1 MRSASHVNIIAV
13 ACLLATSMAGHG
25 QNLLLN
31 GGFENG
37 TGSAADSWSMFGNS
51 FRDTRSAQ
59 TGSYG
64 ISMYGNFV
72 AGVNYSGLYQDVPA
86 VAGAAYLA
94 TVYVSTADYDQIGP
108 DNTAFLK
115 LEFYDAS
122 TNYLGAFPASNP
134 LTNTSPVDTWI
145 LQTVSVTAPA
155 GAATVRTTLIFEQD
169 NGAGGSAFF
178 DNVSLLVNP
187 QPQITSITA
196 GKTNSLISFSSI
208 LGATHEVDIRD
219 DMSAGSW
226 SVLTNNITGT
236 GDIMQIGDQFSS
248 GQQKRFYRVKA
259 SY

>member
-1 MRSASHVNIIAV
+1 MRSASHISILTAV
-13 ACLLATSMAGHG
+13 CLLVTSMAAHG

-31 GGFENG
+31 GGFEDG
-37 TGSAADSWSMFGNS
+37 TDNSADNWNMFGNS

-59 TGSYG
+59 TGTYG
-64 ISMYGNFV
+64 VSMFGNFV
-72 AGVNYSGLYQDVPA
+72 DGVNYSGLYQDAPA
-86 VAGAAYLA
+86 IPGGAYLA

-145 LQTVSVTAPA
+145 LQTVSVTAPPN
-155 GAATVRTTLIFEQD
+155 AAIVRTTLIFEQD
-169 NGAGGSAFF
+169 TGAGGSAFF

-187 QPQITSITA
+187 QPQITGFSA

-208 LGATHEVDIRD
+208 LGATHEVEMRD
-219 DMSAGSW
+219 DLGTGPW
-226 SVLTNNITGT
+226 SVLASNITGT
-236 GDIMQIGDQFSS
+236 GDIIQIGDGFSD

>member
-1 MRSASHVNIIAV
+1 MRSASHVSILATV
-13 ACLLATSMAGHG
+13 CLLATSMAGHG

-37 TGSAADSWSMFGNS
+37 TGSAADNWNMFGNS

-59 TGSYG
+59 TGTYG
-64 ISMYGNFV
+64 ISMYGNFTNV
-72 AGVNYSGLYQDVPA
+72 VNYSGVYQDAPA
-86 VAGAAYLA
+86 VPGGAYLA
-94 TVYVSTADYDQIGP
+94 NVYVSTADYDQIGP

-155 GAATVRTTLIFEQD
+155 NAAIVRTTLIFEQD
-169 NGAGGSAFF
+169 TGAGGSAFF
-178 DNVSLLVNP
+178 DNVSLLVDP

-208 LGATHEVDIRD
+208 LGATHEVQTRD
-219 DMSAGSW
+219 DLSTGSW
-226 SVLTNNITGT
+226 SVLTNNIAGT
-236 GDIMQIGDQFSS
+236 GDIIQIGDQFSPS
-248 GQQKRFYRVKA
+248 QQKRFYRVNA